1 MNEDST
7 RILFCLNFFSGLRV
21 LPKYSCRLYTS
32 CTWSWKTIQKKISKK
47 RWKTTFCV
55 MTICVNLTPWK
66 LLKRTFP
73 CLPHSTWCGETSG
86 KLLIDYIWRT
96 TNILSV
102 RKCTV
107 PMKPFLLV
115 TTPWLQS
122 KHSPGFPDS
131 RKLPI
136 PCHRHI
142 TFSSF
147 IGTSNAETLI
157 LQSAEGKARN
167 LSSEESMPSSY
178 QNWHK

>member
-7 RILFCLNFFSGLRV
+7 RILFNLIFFRSESPSQILMQVVCLMYLE
-21 LPKYSCRLYTS
+21 LKEEDLEEAME
-32 CTWSWKTIQKKISKK
+32 
-47 RWKTTFCV
+47 FCV

-73 CLPHSTWCGETSG
+73 CLPHSTWCEETSG

-102 RKCTV
+102 RKCTM
-107 PMKPFLLV
+107 PIKPFLLL

-122 KHSPGFPDS
+122 KHFSGFPDS

-142 TFSSF
+142 TFSLF

-157 LQSAEGKARN
+157 LQIAEGKARN
-167 LSSEESMPSSY
+167 LSSQESMPSSY
-178 QNWHK
+178 LNWHK

>member
-1 MNEDST
+1 MQVVYLMYLELKDVPGEDLEEAMENY
-7 RILFCLNFFSGLRV
+7 ILCYDDMCQLDS
-21 LPKYSCRLYTS
+21 
-32 CTWSWKTIQKKISKK
+32 
-47 RWKTTFCV
+47 
-55 MTICVNLTPWK
+55 
-66 LLKRTFP
+66 LKAAKEDLSFP

-131 RKLPI
+131 RKLSI

-142 TFSSF
+142 TFSLF

-157 LQSAEGKARN
+157 LKSAEGKASN
-167 LSSEESMPSSY
+167 LSSQESMPSSY